1 MGGARPKTTVEA
13 DQALWLAKFPAPSE
27 TWNQPRVEHG
37 LLLQRC
43 CSKLSGNSVPFAY
56 LRQRVDR
63 WTSARRSGERQFGER
78 RSAPLEA
85 KPMLWLAFRKR
96 PLCDSNTRPAA

>member
-43 CSKLSGNSVPFAY
+43 CSKFSGNSVPSP
-56 LRQRVDR
+56 
-63 WTSARRSGERQFGER
+63 TSVNVSIGGLALEGLSNASSW
-78 RSAPLEA
+78 SADQPL
-85 KPMLWLAFRKR
+85 
-96 PLCDSNTRPAA
+96 